1 MNYIDSDVL
10 IHSLVNQNPTL
21 HLIVNDLL
29 NEMLYQHTFR
39 ISWLNVQ
46 EIGFV
51 LARLEQPREFIS
63 AKLKLL
69 MLSLPCQYGSRECM
83 RALELAEI
91 IGYKNF
97 NDCLHTA
104 IAEQHC
110 TNLYTC
116 NSKDFKRIQPHTS
129 LNIHFL

>member
-1 MNYIDSDVL
+1 MIS
-10 IHSLVNQNPTL
+10 
-21 HLIVNDLL
+21 
-29 NEMLYQHTFR
+29 QHTFR
-39 ISWLNVQ
+39 ISWLGVQ

-63 AKLKLL
+63 SKLKLL
-69 MLSLPCQYGSRECM
+69 MLSLPCQYGSKECM

-104 IAEQHC
+104 IAEQYC